1 MFSSG
6 SHRQRRNGT
15 KSLIGKMVCFITDMC
30 AHGCPPNVRLTT
42 RIVLDH
48 ASYNS
53 VVMWLTF
60 ISLVSERA
68 APKHMRGTVRQKL

>member
-1 MFSSG
+1 MS
-6 SHRQRRNGT
+6 
-15 KSLIGKMVCFITDMC
+15 
-30 AHGCPPNVRLTT
+30 ANVRLTT

-68 APKHMRGTVRQKL
+68 APKHMRGTVRQTLWYQLMPLFSLLRSEKKASLKTGWQHKI